1 MALKYLWRFDMA
13 SKIERIISTLNN
25 IEVHGKSNLDMLLGC
40 IMTLEQIDA
49 QMKQEAKKKEEET
62 ADG

>member
-1 MALKYLWRFDMA
+1 MA

-25 IEVHGKSNLDMLLGC
+25 IEVHGKNNLDMLLGC
-40 IMTLEQIDA
+40 IMALEKIESQIEQDA
-49 QMKQEAKKKEEET
+49 KEKTKEET

>member
-1 MALKYLWRFDMA
+1 MDTIKA
-13 SKIERIISTLNN
+13 IISTLNN
-25 IEVHGKSNLDMLLGC
+25 IEVHGKNNLDMLLGC
-40 IMTLEQIDA
+40 IMALEQMDA

>member
-1 MALKYLWRFDMA
+1 METLKKVVA
-13 SKIERIISTLNN
+13 TLGS
-25 IEVHGKSNLDMLLGC
+25 IEVHGKNNLDMLLGC
-40 IMTLEQIDA
+40 IMALEQIDA

>member
-1 MALKYLWRFDMA
+1 MEQLKKVIA
-13 SKIERIISTLNN
+13 TLGN
-25 IEVHGKSNLDMLLGC
+25 IEVHGKNNLDMLLGC